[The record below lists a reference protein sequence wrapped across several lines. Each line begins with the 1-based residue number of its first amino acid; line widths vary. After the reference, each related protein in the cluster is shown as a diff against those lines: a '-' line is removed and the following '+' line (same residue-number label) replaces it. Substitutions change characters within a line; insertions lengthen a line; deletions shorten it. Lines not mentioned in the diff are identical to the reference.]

1 MKTGQWFKSL
11 GPGLITVSV
20 VIGPGS
26 IITANKAG
34 GHFGYH
40 LIWLLVFAAF
50 LMVSYVLMAAR
61 VGCRSDRSILQLA
74 AELYGRPVAVLTG
87 ISCFLVAAGFQF
99 GNNLGVATALEG
111 VTGID
116 DIWWPVIVTVIT
128 ITGFFALG
136 NLYHKLEK
144 GMKVL
149 VGIIVLAFI
158 ANLIT
163 TGIDLGGFFRG
174 FVPSLPENSL
184 GIATAMLA
192 TNFSVVAALYQA
204 HLVKEKRWKGTDSA
218 KIKKDAIFG
227 VSILCMIN
235 VVILCGAAG
244 AFREQPDIEL
254 NSAADLAGLFEAL
267 LGKFSKIIFCLGLF
281 AAAFSSFVVN
291 ALIGGGLLA
300 DGLGLDARLDGRPA
314 KLCTTLAMVVG
325 SGVAML
331 ALFMNAKPVPS
342 IIIAQAST
350 LLAVPI
356 CAILLLFI
364 ANNRRVM
371 GDQRNGIWLNLL
383 GSVGLL
389 FLLYKGWGTMQNLW
403 GKIFS

>member
-1 MKTGQWFKSL
+1 
-11 GPGLITVSV
+11 
-20 VIGPGS
+20 
-26 IITANKAG
+26 
-34 GHFGYH
+34 
-40 LIWLLVFAAF
+40 
-50 LMVSYVLMAAR
+50 
-61 VGCRSDRSILQLA
+61 
-74 AELYGRPVAVLTG
+74 
-87 ISCFLVAAGFQF
+87 
-99 GNNLGVATALEG
+99 
-111 VTGID
+111 
-116 DIWWPVIVTVIT
+116 
-128 ITGFFALG
+128 
-136 NLYHKLEK
+136 
-144 GMKVL
+144 
-149 VGIIVLAFI
+149 
-158 ANLIT
+158 
-163 TGIDLGGFFRG
+163 
-174 FVPSLPENSL
+174 
-184 GIATAMLA
+184 MLA

-204 HLVKEKRWKGTDSA
+204 HLVKEKRWKGADSA

-227 VSILCMIN
+227 VSVLCIIN

-244 AFREQPDIEL
+244 AFREQPGIEL
-254 NSAADLAGLFEAL
+254 NSAADLAGLFESL
-267 LGKFSKIIFCLGLF
+267 FGIFSKIIFCLGLF

-300 DGLGLDARLDGRPA
+300 DGLGLDARL
-314 KLCTTLAMVVG
+314 VG

-364 ANNRRVM
+364 ANNRSVM
-371 GDQRNGIWLNLL
+371 GDQRNGIFLNLM